1 MNSSNPKATQ
11 MASVKLR
18 ETCTHTQKEGHECEK
33 KKGDYEG
40 RRGADRGRT
49 EIIEG
54 GQGLEQ
60 SEHIIDK
67 CEIVKEQI

>member
-1 MNSSNPKATQ
+1 MHTHKRKDMN
-11 MASVKLR
+11 VR
-18 ETCTHTQKEGHECEK
+18 
-33 KKGDYEG
+33 KGDYQG